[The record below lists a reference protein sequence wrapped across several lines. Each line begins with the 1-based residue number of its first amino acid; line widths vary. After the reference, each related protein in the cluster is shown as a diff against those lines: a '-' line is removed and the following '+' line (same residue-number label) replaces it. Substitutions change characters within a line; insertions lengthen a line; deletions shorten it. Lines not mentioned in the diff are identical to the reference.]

1 MAGVQGQRRGRGKG
15 RRSVFGCG
23 AGWGRGWRVGGRE
36 VRGGGSGRGSG
47 GWWWR
52 MCVTLL
58 VLFMGLAGGSEWQ
71 GVDGSVPC
79 GDDGVVEEGRER
91 GW

>member
-1 MAGVQGQRRGRGKG
+1 
-15 RRSVFGCG
+15 
-23 AGWGRGWRVGGRE
+23 
-36 VRGGGSGRGSG
+36 
-47 GWWWR
+47 